1 MKVLFIGP
9 KSGNSYLQY
18 LALKRINKKTFL
30 IDDRNIL
37 SYKKITEKIFWHIS
51 PSIFENLI
59 FKRIISKIN
68 SKYDLIIIKPGHLV
82 GKKLIQELKQKTK
95 KIVTQFFSKPTVL

>member
-1 MKVLFIGP
+1 MINRSMKVLFIGP

-18 LALKRINKKTFL
+18 LALKKINKKTFL

-68 SKYDLIIIKPGHLV
+68 SKYHLIIIKPGHLV
-82 GKKLIQELKQKTK
+82 GKKLIQELKK
-95 KIVTQFFSKPTVL
+95 KNRKNNLYVQ